1 MTSNS
6 VILSNSS
13 FVGSSAAGGT
23 LTQWQGGRTALVLN
37 ATAYGSG
44 AVYFQMLLADGVT
57 LLNVGG
63 PYGANTLTSFDL
75 PKGNYKVIN
84 GQSSS
89 IGVYAILASVPY
101 A

>member
-1 MTSNS
+1 MIPNS

-37 ATAYGSG
+37 ASVYASG
-44 AVYFQMLLADGVT
+44 AVYLQMLGADGLT

-75 PKGNYKVIN
+75 PRGGYKVIN
-84 GQSSS
+84 GASSS
-89 IGVYAILASVPY
+89 IGVFATLATVPY
-101 A
+101 